1 MKKLRDLV
9 KNKKLMKEVE
19 FFTIF
24 GRVNPDVYMSN
35 ITDKNRNQL
44 AIHFKPDPNPK
55 MFLYAARAMGSEEQ
69 KVFNAMKAA
78 GFFLFLSLGQVTLII
93 YYSSRS
99 QKKIQEALQWK
110 EIVL

>member
-9 KNKKLMKEVE
+9 KNQKLMNEVE

-24 GRVNPDVYMSN
+24 GRVNPDLYMTN

-44 AIHFKPDPNPK
+44 AIHFKPDPNPE